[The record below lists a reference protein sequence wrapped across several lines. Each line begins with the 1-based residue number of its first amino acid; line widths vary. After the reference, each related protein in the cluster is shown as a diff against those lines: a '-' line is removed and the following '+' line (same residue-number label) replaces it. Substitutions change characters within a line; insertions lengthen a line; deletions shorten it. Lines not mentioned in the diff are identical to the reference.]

1 MIADDNIKQVKTNML
16 CSDSSTL
23 PIPGRKDTDP
33 TMVRIWMSTMEA
45 ISLTTAPANASE
57 IALGKDVDLEERRH
71 LQDLGLPLHH
81 HLLSHILLYPHRG
94 P

>member
-1 MIADDNIKQVKTNML
+1 
-16 CSDSSTL
+16 
-23 PIPGRKDTDP
+23 
-33 TMVRIWMSTMEA
+33 MSTMEA

-81 HLLSHILLYPHRG
+81 HLLSQILLYSHRG
-94 P
+94 PLRGPHSPLARSTERPAAPFR

>member
-1 MIADDNIKQVKTNML
+1 
-16 CSDSSTL
+16 
-23 PIPGRKDTDP
+23 
-33 TMVRIWMSTMEA
+33 MSTMEA

-81 HLLSHILLYPHRG
+81 HLLSQIQLYPHRG